1 MREGAGAASLAKPA
15 GPSTPMQVHFAVH
28 NHDILMRDLFTEIY
42 ENQPLDPME
51 SARRGGRGALR
62 KRFYQT
68 ATVGEAGAD
77 GFPVLL
83 DGKPIKTPARRALAA
98 PNIALAE
105 KLAAEWNAQTETIDP
120 ARMPLTRLANAAIDG
135 VTDQAQAVAEEV
147 AKYLGSDLLFYR
159 AETPAGLVARQA
171 QLWDPLLA
179 WAHDELGARF
189 VLAQGI
195 VHVAQPGEAIAAARK
210 AIPLEPWKLA
220 AVAAIT
226 TLTGSALLALALER
240 GAIDADA
247 AWAAAHVDEDWQ
259 MSQWGSD
266 KQELE
271 RRAMH
276 FTEMQAA
283 ASVLNFLKS

>member
-1 MREGAGAASLAKPA
+1 
-15 GPSTPMQVHFAVH
+15 MQVHFAVH

-51 SARRGGRGALR
+51 SARRGGRA
-62 KRFYQT
+62 RFAQT
-68 ATVGEAGAD
+68 LLSGGNGGRGRRG

-179 WAHDELGARF
+179 WARDELGARF

-195 VHVAQPGEAIAAARK
+195 VHVAQPRR
-210 AIPLEPWKLA
+210 
-220 AVAAIT
+220 
-226 TLTGSALLALALER
+226 SHR
-240 GAIDADA
+240 
-247 AWAAAHVDEDWQ
+247 
-259 MSQWGSD
+259 
-266 KQELE
+266 
-271 RRAMH
+271 RRAQSH
-276 FTEMQAA
+276 SA
-283 ASVLNFLKS
+283 